1 MRVYLL
7 IFLVACSVTYLTTP
21 LVRHIAL
28 ATKALT
34 PVRDRDVH
42 TVPIPRFGGVAIFI
56 GLLFSFLV
64 ASRVPFLEEVFKG
77 YEAWAILF
85 GSGAVCL
92 LGVIDDIWELDW
104 VTKLAGQILTAGV
117 MAWMGVQ
124 ITSFPIYGLTIG
136 SSRLSL
142 FATIFLIILAMN
154 AVNFVDGLD
163 GLAAGMI
170 AIGCLGFFIY
180 SYLLTRVVGGHSYA
194 SLASVVIIALL
205 GVCVGFLPHNFNPA
219 SIFMG
224 DCGSMILGLV
234 TASATIL
241 VAGQINPAVM
251 LPRQTFAAFIPIL
264 LPLAVMLIPLIDM
277 TMAVVRRLRAG
288 KSPFHADRLHIH
300 HRLLSIGYT
309 HRHVVLVMYM
319 WTAVVSFGA
328 ASLLF
333 LPGYWWILIWSPM
346 IVGALLYTMFSAPVL
361 RKKFFSKT
369 NKVS

>member
-1 MRVYLL
+1 M
-7 IFLVACSVTYLTTP
+7 
-21 LVRHIAL
+21 VRHFAL

-42 TVPIPRFGGVAIFI
+42 TVPIPRFGGVAIFAGI
-56 GLLFSFLV
+56 FVSFIV
-64 ASRVPFLEEVFKG
+64 ASHIPFLEEVFKTS
-77 YEAWAILF
+77 EAWAILF

-104 VTKLAGQILTAGV
+104 VTKLAGQVLIAGI
-117 MAWMGVQ
+117 MAWMGIQ

-142 FATIFLIILAMN
+142 IATIFLIILAMN

-163 GLAAGMI
+163 GLASGMI
-170 AIGCLGFFIY
+170 AIGSLAFFIY
-180 SYLLTRVVGGHSYA
+180 SYVLTRVVGGHSYA

-241 VAGQINPAVM
+241 VTGQINPAVM

-264 LPLAVMLIPLIDM
+264 LPLTVMLIPLIDM
-277 TMAVVRRLRAG
+277 TMAVVRRIKAG

-300 HRLLSIGYT
+300 HRLLSLGYS
-309 HRHVVLVMYM
+309 HRHVVLVMYI
-319 WTAVVSFGA
+319 WCIVVSFGSC
-328 ASLLF
+328 SLLF
-333 LPGYWWILIWSPM
+333 LPGQIWIGVWLPM
-346 IVGALLYTMFSAPVL
+346 IVLALVYTLFSAPLL
-361 RKKFFSKT
+361 RNKILSKFNKK
-369 NKVS
+369 